1 MGASRLV
8 VAGCD
13 VDGDGH
19 DTGVHHPEHRTRLGA
34 VRAGIAD
41 AGLGGVAPLGRR
53 LATRDELLRVH
64 SGAYLDALE
73 RFCAA
78 GGGDLD
84 PDTPVSPGTWD
95 TALASAGA
103 GLAAVDALV
112 ADAADAAFVGARPP
126 GHHADR
132 SRAMGFCVINNVA
145 VVAAALAAAGERVL
159 IVDWDVHHGNG
170 TQDIFW
176 DDPTVAY
183 FSTHQSP
190 LYPGTGRMAETGGP
204 HARGSTVNVPLPA
217 GASGDAVRRALEEVA
232 QPLVEWFAPGWI
244 LVSAGFDAHRADPL
258 AELQLTSGDFA
269 DLAVLVAGMAPRPGR
284 LALFLEGGYDLPALR
299 MSVAAALSALLGGD
313 YRPEGRSSGGP
324 GTGVVTAVRDLH
336 VRVLEEST

>member
-1 MGASRLV
+1 V

-13 VDGDGH
+13 VDGDTH
-19 DTGVHHPEHRTRLGA
+19 DTGPRHPEHRTRLRA
-34 VRAGIAD
+34 VRDGVAD
-41 AGLGGVAPLGRR
+41 AGFGDVEPLPRR
-53 LATRDELLRVH
+53 LAAREELLRVH
-64 SGAYLDALE
+64 SAAYLDALE

-84 PDTPVSPGTWD
+84 PDTVVSRGTWD
-95 TALASAGA
+95 TALAAAGA
-103 GLAAVDALV
+103 GLAAIDAL
-112 ADAADAAFVGARPP
+112 AAGAGDAAFVGSRPP

-132 SRAMGFCVINNVA
+132 TRGMGFCVINNIA
-145 VVAAALAAAGERVL
+145 VAAAALTAAGERVL

-204 HARGSTVNVPLPA
+204 HAPGATVNVPLPA
-217 GASGDAVRRALEEVA
+217 GATGDALRRAIEEVA
-232 QPLVEWFAPGWI
+232 QPLVAWFQPGWV
-244 LVSAGFDAHRADPL
+244 LVSAGFDAHRDDPL

-269 DLAVLVAGMAPRPGR
+269 DLAVLVAGLAPQAGR
-284 LALFLEGGYDLPALR
+284 VALFLEGGYDLPALR
-299 MSVAAALSALLGGD
+299 NSVAAALSALVGRD
-313 YRPEGRSSGGP
+313 HRPEARSGGGP
-324 GTGVVTAVRDLH
+324 GAGVVDAVRDLH
-336 VRVLEEST
+336 VRLLEERI